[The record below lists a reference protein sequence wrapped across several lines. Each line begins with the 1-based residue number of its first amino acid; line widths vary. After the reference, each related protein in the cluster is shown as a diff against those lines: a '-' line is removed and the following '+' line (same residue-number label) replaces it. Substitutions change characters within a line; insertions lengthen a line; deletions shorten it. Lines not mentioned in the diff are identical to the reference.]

1 MPTHFGECASA
12 TVMEQLAAHG
22 TLNVNAKINASAS
35 GAEIRAA
42 ISSPILGATAAE
54 PETAPIITALGVDP
68 PANNAENTPTADS
81 LTANAQT
88 QAVNVSQPIPKIR
101 VTGSIAIPMA

>member
-42 ISSPILGATAAE
+42 ISSPMLGATAA
-54 PETAPIITALGVDP
+54 
-68 PANNAENTPTADS
+68 
-81 LTANAQT
+81 
-88 QAVNVSQPIPKIR
+88 
-101 VTGSIAIPMA
+101 